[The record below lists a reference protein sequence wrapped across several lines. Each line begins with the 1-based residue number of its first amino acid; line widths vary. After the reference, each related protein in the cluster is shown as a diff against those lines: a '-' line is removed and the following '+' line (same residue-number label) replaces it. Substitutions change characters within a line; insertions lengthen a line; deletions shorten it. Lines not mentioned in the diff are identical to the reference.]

1 MRTCIAVLVALAS
14 LSVHAETKEEKDQ
27 RECRKAPPVMKN
39 PADLEKAKREAFTRC
54 MTARAPAAKK
64 AR

>member
-1 MRTCIAVLVALAS
+1 MRIAVLVVALAS
-14 LSVHAETKEEKDQ
+14 LSAHAATKQEKDQ
-27 RECRKAPPVMKN
+27 RECRKAPPVMKH
-39 PADLEKAKREAFTRC
+39 PADLEKAKSEAFTRC

>member
-1 MRTCIAVLVALAS
+1 MRVMIAALLASVALSA
-14 LSVHAETKEEKDQ
+14 HAETKQEKDQ
-27 RECRKAPPVMKN
+27 RECRKAPPVMKH

-54 MTARAPAAKK
+54 MTARAPAGK